1 MRNLVLCFLL
11 LTVSVGLT
19 GCATPLTGAQKDN
32 VNNVAA
38 IAVYNDTLS
47 VAYIGTTVFSN
58 TLTKVDVSSWGLDS
72 IVDQAM
78 KAGLESV
85 GKTYKPVPFDRQ
97 KISAAIESGNT
108 ALNRLAGTQYD
119 ALNDY
124 LFSTAA
130 SHGAQYLFVF
140 LPVRLSRLPEPPEGL
155 GLYCRSFM
163 GLKGDWEGTSV
174 FSINLWDLT
183 TKENIYSELIR
194 PRDTIFSG
202 GKPCDA
208 LDSTTPEKFAALF
221 MENFRAISQ
230 DSATLALKNS
240 GLLAK

>member
-1 MRNLVLCFLL
+1 MRNIAFGFFLL
-11 LTVSVGLT
+11 AVSVGLT

-38 IAVYNDTLS
+38 IAVYNNTLS

-72 IVDQAM
+72 VVDQAM
-78 KAGLESV
+78 TAGLQSV
-85 GKTYKPVPFDRQ
+85 GKTYKPIPFDRQ
-97 KISAAIESGNT
+97 KMSAAIESGNT

-130 SHGAQYLFVF
+130 SHGAQYLFVL
-140 LPVRLSRLPEPPEGL
+140 LPVRLSHLPEPPEGL
-155 GLYCRSFM
+155 GLFCRSFM
-163 GLKGDWEGTSV
+163 GLKGDWEGASV
-174 FSINLWDLT
+174 FSINLWNLT
-183 TKENIYSELIR
+183 TKEIIYSELIK

-202 GKPCDA
+202 GRPCA
-208 LDSTTPEKFAALF
+208 ELDSTTPEKFAALF
-221 MENFRAISQ
+221 MENFRAISKE
-230 DSATLALKNS
+230 SATLALRNS